1 MANKRDNELVMAIES
16 EIAKGSVSAELA
28 SQLLKAY
35 KSATYKEWGDRHKWY
50 RDLVEDMVN
59 DCAFADE
66 ELATEMANNHP
77 TLQQNFMRM
86 CRKFIEKMAEK
97 TYFDARNENSV
108 KMAKKMVS
116 AIENDTCLPFI

>member
-1 MANKRDNELVMAIES
+1 MANKRDNELVMAIEN

-35 KSATYKEWGDRHKWY
+35 KSATYKEWEDRHKWY
-50 RDLVEDMVN
+50 RYLVEDMVN

-86 CRKFIEKMAEK
+86 
-97 TYFDARNENSV
+97 
-108 KMAKKMVS
+108 
-116 AIENDTCLPFI
+116 